1 MNRADRRLLFLS
13 PVMPKPGGNGLAMR
27 AAAMLEALARDF
39 TVDLFVLPVAGPA
52 EPPGPFV
59 EQRIGRLGT
68 ADPLDFLDTP
78 TRLALR
84 FGSPEQRRVAAQAHG
99 GPALSCACTELAA
112 RHIAAWA
119 GPNSHVVIHAMRLYL
134 APLLAP
140 FAGEAALVLDLD
152 DDDAAY
158 QEGLAALCHAAGDT
172 DGAQQAV
179 EEASRYRAL
188 AAGWLPRADLCLT
201 AGIADAQR
209 LGAAFPGT
217 PVRVVPNAYP
227 PVEPLPRSSG
237 SNTLRLLFV
246 GTLGYPPNTDAAML
260 LIRDILPALRRQ
272 VPVQLDIAGT
282 GAPPALAALAA
293 EAPDVT
299 LHGFVED
306 LAPLYAAADMVAAP
320 LRFGAGT
327 PIKLLEA
334 FAHRCPVVATRFAAA
349 GHAVVDGE
357 HLLLADD
364 IEGFAAACLNLHRD
378 EALRQH
384 LVEAAAA
391 FLAARHHPDR
401 AAAVLAA
408 AYAVR
413 RGG

>member
-1 MNRADRRLLFLS
+1 MSRTDRPLLFLS

-27 AAAMLEALARDF
+27 AAAMLDALAQAF
-39 TVDLFVLPVAGPA
+39 TVDLFVFPVAGPA
-52 EPPGPFV
+52 ESPGPFI
-59 EQRIGRLGT
+59 EQRVRRLGL

-84 FGSPEQRRVAAQAHG
+84 FGSPEQRRAAINGHG
-99 GPALSCACTELAA
+99 GPALTRACTDAAA

-119 GPNSHVVIHAMRLYL
+119 EPSRPAVIHAMRLYL

-140 FAGEAALVLDLD
+140 FIDKVPLVLDLD

-158 QEGLAALCHAAGDT
+158 QQGLAGLCHAAGDA
-172 DGAQQAV
+172 DGAQQAM
-179 EEASRYRAL
+179 EEANRYRAL
-188 AAGWLPRADLCLT
+188 AADWIPRADLCLT
-201 AGIADAQR
+201 AGIADARR

-217 PVRVVPNAYP
+217 PIRAVPNAYP
-227 PVEPLPRSSG
+227 PAMKLPRSSAPG
-237 SNTLRLLFV
+237 PFRLLFV

-272 VPVQLDIAGT
+272 MPVRLDIAGA
-282 GAPPALAALAA
+282 GAPPALVALAA
-293 EAPDVT
+293 GAPDVT
-299 LHGFVED
+299 LHGFVAD
-306 LAPLYAAADMVAAP
+306 LAPLYAAADIATIP

-334 FAHRCPVVATRFAAA
+334 FAHRRPVVATRFAAA

-364 IEGFAAACLNLHRD
+364 IEGFAAACLRLHRD
-378 EALRQH
+378 EALRRR

-391 FLAARHHPDR
+391 FLAAQHHPDR
-401 AAAVLAA
+401 VAEALAA
-408 AYAVR
+408 AYAVLP
-413 RGG
+413 GG